1 MPASRW
7 ISNVIDLYS
16 LTEQEDEALEDLLN
30 SPIVPHIVQTDEKGS
45 EEILSDEEAA
55 TRIPSVLP
63 ILPLR
68 GLVVYPQ
75 TAVPLTIGQ
84 PRSIRLVDDVV
95 AGETR
100 LVGLI
105 ASRDPDLETPEP
117 KDLFAVGTVAMV
129 HRLFRAPDNT
139 IRLVVQGLAR
149 FRTNEYIQL
158 EPYLKANIELIPER
172 VEEGSEL
179 EALARSA
186 RTQFERI
193 AELIPSI
200 PRELVASILALEDSL
215 QTVYT
220 IANFQRMELED
231 AQAILELDSAS
242 EKLHKLVGI
251 LAHELEARDILMRT
265 ADTCGIGV
273 ACVVEA
279 AFEGS
284 GVG

>member
-7 ISNVIDLYS
+7 QTGLNELLQWNEEEENELLSLIMPSMLSRFQKKDSNS
-16 LTEQEDEALEDLLN
+16 
-30 SPIVPHIVQTDEKGS
+30 S
-45 EEILSDEEAA
+45 ESDPSQMSNQAKYPEI
-55 TRIPSVLP
+55 LP

-68 GLVVYPQ
+68 GVVVYPQ

-84 PRSIRLVDDVV
+84 PRSIRLVDEVV

-117 KDLFAVGTVAMV
+117 NDLFSVGTVAVV

-149 FRTNEYIQL
+149 FRTSEYIQL
-158 EPYLKANIELIPER
+158 EPYLKANIELIPEK

-186 RTQFERI
+186 R
-193 AELIPSI
+193 
-200 PRELVASILALEDSL
+200 
-215 QTVYT
+215 
-220 IANFQRMELED
+220 
-231 AQAILELDSAS
+231 
-242 EKLHKLVGI
+242 
-251 LAHELEARDILMRT
+251 
-265 ADTCGIGV
+265 
-273 ACVVEA
+273 
-279 AFEGS
+279 
-284 GVG
+284 